1 MSTATGDH
9 FQSEERAREE
19 ARKALLPVVH
29 ARTSP
34 AWDAFIRFMRL
45 VLPVGA
51 IILGVITVLWP
62 YIEDKEVSFTLSTDD
77 VAKGDSSIRM
87 MNMHY
92 VGTDAVDRLF
102 HIEAA
107 SGLQDSP
114 SAPRITLNDIRAEMA
129 LDDTGPATVTAQ
141 TGIYRVDDATLSLVG
156 GVQMITGNGYALDM
170 AGAEVN
176 LRDHIAVGQGQITG
190 RAKLGTLAASQVT
203 IFADEEEGIFEG
215 GVKLRII
222 PQRPGANTAA
232 SSDQATN

>member
-1 MSTATGDH
+1 MASATGNH

-19 ARKALLPVVH
+19 ARRALLPVT
-29 ARTSP
+29 RPKTSP
-34 AWDAFIRFMRL
+34 LWDAFIRLMR
-45 VLPVGA
+45 VFLPA
-51 IILGVITVLWP
+51 AALILGTITVLWP

-87 MNMHY
+87 TRMRY

-114 SAPRITLNDIRAEMA
+114 SAPRITLQDIRAEMA
-129 LDDTGPATVTAQ
+129 IDNTGPATVTAR

-176 LRDHIAVGQGQITG
+176 LREHTAVGQGAITG
-190 RAKLGTLAASQVT
+190 RSKLGTLAASQVS
-203 IFADEEEGIFEG
+203 IDADEEEGVFEG
-215 GVKLRII
+215 GVKLRIV
-222 PQRPGANTAA
+222 PQRPG
-232 SSDQATN
+232 TNGRTED

>member
-1 MSTATGDH
+1 MSSMAGDH
-9 FQSEERAREE
+9 FQSEERAKEE
-19 ARKALLPVVH
+19 ARKALLPVIRT
-29 ARTSP
+29 RTSTV
-34 AWDAFIRFMRL
+34 WDAFIRFMRL
-45 VLPVGA
+45 FLPVGA
-51 IILGVITVLWP
+51 LILGAVTVLWP
-62 YIEDKEVSFTLSTDD
+62 YIDDKEVSFTLSTDD

-129 LDDTGPATVTAQ
+129 LDDTGLATVTAQ
-141 TGIYRVDDATLSLVG
+141 TGIYRVEDATLSLVG

-176 LRDHIAVGQGQITG
+176 LREHVAVGQGQITG

-203 IFADEEEGIFEG
+203 IYADEEEGIFEG

-222 PQRPGANTAA
+222 PQRPGTPAA
-232 SSDQATN
+232 SSNPATN